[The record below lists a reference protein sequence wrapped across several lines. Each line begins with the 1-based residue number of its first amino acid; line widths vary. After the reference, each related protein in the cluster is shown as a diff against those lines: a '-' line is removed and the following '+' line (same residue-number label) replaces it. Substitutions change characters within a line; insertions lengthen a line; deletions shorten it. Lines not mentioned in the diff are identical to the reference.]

1 MKFENDKFE
10 EIVRVADGK
19 KVPDPFINT
28 KKIILEM
35 CCVKEKPFELNT
47 EANET

>member
-1 MKFENDKFE
+1 VQRGIPVQ
-10 EIVRVADGK
+10 EIVQVADGK
-19 KVPDPFINT
+19 KVPDLFVNT

-35 CCVKEKPFELNT
+35 CCVKEKPFEQNT